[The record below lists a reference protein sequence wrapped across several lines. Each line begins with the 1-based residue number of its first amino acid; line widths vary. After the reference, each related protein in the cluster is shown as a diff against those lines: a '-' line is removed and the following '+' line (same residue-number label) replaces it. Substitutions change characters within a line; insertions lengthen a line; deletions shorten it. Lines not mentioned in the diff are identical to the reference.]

1 MISSTY
7 IPSVDVCSSS
17 GFWVGRTSLQ
27 SWKRLL
33 NAVVLSGQE
42 KAQGGEK
49 DEEEAN
55 LKENVR
61 ENLVNLSCKKES
73 VVSLLT
79 DSEGEA
85 CQQEACQQ
93 ESEACQQESEACQQE
108 SEACQQE
115 ACQEGACH
123 LEDHQEVEKGAEDGS
138 TDDLYSSATDK
149 RRKPVV
155 EGNKAMKEDA
165 GAFNEDV
172 LCAHGVCICS
182 LHEGCI
188 SKVLIYAQRKPPNNR
203 QIRLFLS

>member
-7 IPSVDVCSSS
+7 TPSVGVCSSS

-93 ESEACQQESEACQQE
+93 EACQQEACQQEACQQEACQQE

-138 TDDLYSSATDK
+138 TDDLYSSAMDK
-149 RRKPVV
+149 GRKPVV
-155 EGNKAMKEDA
+155 EDNKAMKEDA

-172 LCAHGVCICS
+172 LCAHGVCI
-182 LHEGCI
+182 
-188 SKVLIYAQRKPPNNR
+188 
-203 QIRLFLS
+203 